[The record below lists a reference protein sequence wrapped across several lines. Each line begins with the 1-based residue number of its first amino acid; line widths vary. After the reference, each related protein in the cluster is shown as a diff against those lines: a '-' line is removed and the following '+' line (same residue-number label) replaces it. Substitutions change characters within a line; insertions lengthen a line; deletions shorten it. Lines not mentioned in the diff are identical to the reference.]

1 MGLQNGWVCGLYNM
15 HFSLFYFVRM
25 NNKTIK
31 FAYLGGCSV
40 LRPKDDG
47 DLHLYN
53 SSSHHTQ
60 PHIIIT

>member
-1 MGLQNGWVCGLYNM
+1 MGLQNGWVGGLYNM
-15 HFSLFYFVRM
+15 HFSFFYFVRM

-47 DLHLYN
+47 LLHLYN
-53 SSSHHTQ
+53 SSHHTQ

>member
-1 MGLQNGWVCGLYNM
+1 M

-40 LRPKDDG
+40 PRPKDDG
-47 DLHLYN
+47 LLDLYN
-53 SSSHHTQ
+53 SSHHTQ